1 VTSGAYTQGVMGYWT
16 PNIDR
21 FAKDRA
27 VFTDWYGQHKL
38 MATRDHVY
46 RGSRSTTNL
55 RPT

>member
-1 VTSGAYTQGVMGYWT
+1 MMGYWT

-38 MATRDHVY
+38 MATRDHMSAKPLP
-46 RGSRSTTNL
+46 GQSQHNEFAAHL
-55 RPT
+55 IMIA

>member
-1 VTSGAYTQGVMGYWT
+1 MTSGAYTQGVMGYWT